1 MSRTKRL
8 VLLALLVAMAAT
20 LHVLEGWL
28 PVPMPVPGAKLGLA
42 NTISLLALVIFGW
55 QEAVYIAIIRVLL
68 GSLLGG
74 VLFGPAFIM
83 SMGGALISIII
94 MMHIHN
100 NYSGVFSL
108 VGVSVAGAVAHNLA
122 QVTIA
127 AIIVYSPG
135 LLWYAP
141 YLLLFAVPTGLFTGL
156 AVNYLFAK
164 APTSYWFQIK
174 NNDLQNK

>member
-1 MSRTKRL
+1 MSKTKRL

-20 LHVLEGWL
+20 LHVIEGWL

-42 NTISLLALVIFGW
+42 NTISLVALVIFGW
-55 QEAVYIAIIRVLL
+55 QDAVYIAITRVLL
-68 GSLLGG
+68 GSLFGG
-74 VLFGPAFIM
+74 GLFGPAFIM

-94 MMHIHN
+94 MTHVHN
-100 NYSGVFSL
+100 KRAGIFSL

-122 QVTIA
+122 QVTMA
-127 AIIVYSPG
+127 AVIVYSPG

-141 YLLLFAVPTGLFTGL
+141 YLVLFAVPTGLFTGL

-164 APTSYWFQIK
+164 APASYWFNIK
-174 NNDLQNK
+174 NKDLQNK